1 MAQEQRTVVVQAPM
15 VQQQGRVAPQAPIV
29 QPNPAPTVLV
39 NPTPNESTPV
49 AVQSL
54 QETNATYPVTE

>member
-1 MAQEQRTVVVQAPM
+1 MVVQAPM

-29 QPNPAPTVLV
+29 QPNPAATVLV

-49 AVQSL
+49 AVQS
-54 QETNATYPVTE
+54 QQATNATYPVTE